1 METIHASQ
9 EKFVQFRNGEAGREE
24 RDLVTQVSATE
35 AFPPLHW
42 YPHSTVHV
50 LEHPATPDPA
60 SHCSLPTTLP
70 SPQTWL
76 HVVRPQR
83 VLLQIQPGSNAQ
95 VDEQPSPFTLF
106 PSSQGS
112 GPALIPSPQLCA
124 CVCVRFLDVT
134 LYPE

>member
-70 SPQTWL
+70 SPQMGL
-76 HVVRPQR
+76 HVVLPQR